1 MKVLYSPK
9 FPRVL
14 RKPGV
19 KTFRLV
25 VMYLT
30 HKNEGSIFTFSLC
43 RDGTSHMSY
52 KLLNDV
58 EGQSVV
64 TLRSQGEVLSSVING
79 HAVVMVTAL
88 EEELGLNQT
97 VVVHVEV
104 CGPVRI

>member
-1 MKVLYSPK
+1 
-9 FPRVL
+9 
-14 RKPGV
+14 
-19 KTFRLV
+19 
-25 VMYLT
+25 
-30 HKNEGSIFTFSLC
+30 
-43 RDGTSHMSY
+43 MSY

-64 TLRSQGEVLSSVING
+64 TLSSQGEVHSSVVNG

-104 CGPVRI
+104 CVGLPVRRIGCENLIGKKVCV